1 MFTFTDENGLEVDLY
16 FGSQQYIVDPQHV
29 LVIVKHDRRY
39 LCTIHKKRGIEFPGG
54 KVEKGETL
62 QQASMREVLEET
74 GVQIDTLKELGYY
87 VVHDEPKFSKVIF
100 IAKYNREVHNDFLL
114 ETSGKVW
121 LTEEEI
127 FSSPNLSFY
136 MKDEGMKRIMQEV
149 KQHDE
154 QRNSL

>member
-1 MFTFTDENGLEVDLY
+1 MVTFTDENGLQVDLY
-16 FGSQQYIVDPQHV
+16 FSPEQYIVIPQHV
-29 LVIVKHDRRY
+29 LVIVKHDNRY

-62 QQASMREVLEET
+62 QQAAIREVLEET
-74 GVQIDTLKELGYY
+74 GVQINALEELGYY
-87 VVHDEPKFSKVIF
+87 IVHDEPKFSKVVF
-100 IAKYNREVHNDFLL
+100 IAKYNGDVHNDFTF

-121 LTEEEI
+121 LTEVEI

-149 KQHDE
+149 KQHDGK
-154 QRNSL
+154 RNSF